1 MFNFDG
7 IQRNSK
13 SILAKDKMFA
23 CIFLSRWLKSLR
35 VYFFSFFIIGKQI
48 YGRHVYVN
56 FNLLC
61 IVTSILFYIFI
72 THMMPRYMNKALPNI
87 GTCLFSIGSLILI
100 INSFFFST
108 KFSDNEVSQCDLTY
122 TDLYWNYNEED
133 KCLGDFRC

>member
-1 MFNFDG
+1 
-7 IQRNSK
+7 
-13 SILAKDKMFA
+13 
-23 CIFLSRWLKSLR
+23 
-35 VYFFSFFIIGKQI
+35 
-48 YGRHVYVN
+48 
-56 FNLLC
+56 
-61 IVTSILFYIFI
+61 
-72 THMMPRYMNKALPNI
+72 MMPRYMNKALPNI